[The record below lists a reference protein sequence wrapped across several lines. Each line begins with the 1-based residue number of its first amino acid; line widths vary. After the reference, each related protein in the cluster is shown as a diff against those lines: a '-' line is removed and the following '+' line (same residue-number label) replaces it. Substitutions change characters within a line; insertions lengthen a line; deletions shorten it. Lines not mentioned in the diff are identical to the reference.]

1 MRKYDSKK
9 TDFEP
14 KSDQVIQYASVYTG
28 ASCIVKGLGR
38 NIRETFPP
46 RKHFS
51 LGDKSLESSLAKQF
65 LRHLPHQF
73 WHSDR

>member
-51 LGDKSLESSLAKQF
+51 LGDKS
-65 LRHLPHQF
+65 
-73 WHSDR
+73 